1 MPDIADDPRAHPP
14 SPFAPPQTAKLS
26 RFRMARVVAALI
38 LRETGSRD
46 SRASLG
52 FLWNVIE
59 PLVSIAILSILF
71 SMIRASPPLGTN
83 FALYYVTGVVP
94 FHLYSA
100 LSRHIARSMR
110 FSRNLLGLPSVTVID
125 VIMARFLLS
134 AITDLC
140 VFIAIVFLLNA
151 YYDLQVRP
159 DMAAVLLGLGMA
171 MALGLGIGT
180 LNSVLFPASAV
191 YESVWGLVSGP
202 LFLFSGV
209 FIHIEDLPEPI
220 FAVLKW
226 NPAAQIVAQMRHA
239 FFPSYDIAWVSPAYV
254 LMIAAV
260 CFALGLVGL
269 YRYIFDV
276 LDI

>member
-1 MPDIADDPRAHPP
+1 MPDITDDHRAQ
-14 SPFAPPQTAKLS
+14 SPLSFAPPQTARPSK
-26 RFRMARVVAALI
+26 FRMARVVSALI

-59 PLVSIAILSILF
+59 PLVSIAILSVLF
-71 SMIRASPPLGTN
+71 SLIRTSPPLGTN
-83 FALYYVTGVVP
+83 FALYYVTGVIP

-100 LSRHIARSMR
+100 LSRQIARSMR

-125 VIMARFLLS
+125 VIMARSLLCT
-134 AITDLC
+134 ITDLC
-140 VFIAIVFLLNA
+140 VFIAILFLVNT
-151 YYDLQVRP
+151 YYDLQLRP
-159 DMAAVLLGLGMA
+159 DMVAVLLGLGMA
-171 MALGLGIGT
+171 MALGLGLGT
-180 LNSVLFPASAV
+180 LNAVLFPASAV
-191 YESVWGLVSGP
+191 YESFWGLVSGP
-202 LFLFSGV
+202 LILVSGV

-226 NPAAQIVAQMRHA
+226 NPVAQIVAQMRHA
-239 FFPSYDIAWVSPAYV
+239 FFPNYDIAWVSPPYV
-254 LMIAAV
+254 LLIAAV

-276 LDI
+276 LDM